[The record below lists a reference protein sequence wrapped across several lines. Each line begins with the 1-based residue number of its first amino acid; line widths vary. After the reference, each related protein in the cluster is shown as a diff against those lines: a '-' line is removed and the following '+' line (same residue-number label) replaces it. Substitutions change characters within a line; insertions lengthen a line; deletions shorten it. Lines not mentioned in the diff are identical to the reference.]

1 MFVRNGTRCCRIPEV
16 VRTVKEARYVPVNI
30 TTTTVRQ
37 EDELSSSNEIPLDG
51 DDLYSTKIVEMERTT
66 IKSADPAEPGP
77 GPVGDCPCGS
87 TEMKIPAPRIL
98 AEDNAGVHRPWLAHV
113 SIEKN
118 SGEPVECTASLL
130 NM

>member
-1 MFVRNGTRCCRIPEV
+1 MED
-16 VRTVKEARYVPVNI
+16 RTVRV
-30 TTTTVRQ
+30 
-37 EDELSSSNEIPLDG
+37 EDELASNVIPFDELE
-51 DDLYSTKIVEMERTT
+51 KTT
-66 IKSADPAEPGP
+66 LKSADPAEPGP

-87 TEMKIPAPRIL
+87 TEMKIPLPKMIGQ
-98 AEDNAGVHRPWLAHV
+98 DTAGVHRPWLAHV